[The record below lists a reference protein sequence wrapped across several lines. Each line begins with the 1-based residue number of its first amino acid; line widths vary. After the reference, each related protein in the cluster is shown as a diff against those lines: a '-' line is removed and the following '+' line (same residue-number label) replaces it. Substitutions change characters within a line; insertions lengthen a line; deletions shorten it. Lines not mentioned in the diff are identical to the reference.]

1 MLDDNPT
8 VSIPRVFVSYSWSS
22 AAHQAWVLELAEKLT
37 GHGVHVILD
46 KWDLSPG
53 QDGYAFMERM
63 VTDSTVTKVL
73 MICDRAYATKAD
85 GRTGGVGV
93 EAQIISPQLYRA
105 NSADQTR
112 FAAACLE
119 MDSSGEPYVPTFYRG
134 RIHFDF
140 SRHDTAD
147 DAYERLLRWAFDRP
161 LQVRPALGSMPP
173 SLAGSAA
180 KTAPAV
186 RPIGASPQAI
196 DLAETFRRER
206 LAEISAG
213 RTPVPLSNGA
223 VAVLHMVPLPAFDSR
238 ELVDIVNLVNHGTHM
253 PVPLAGR
260 GGVPSMSLKGICNSQ
275 GDGGYGLLLRN
286 GAYEGTHVLN
296 EHRGAPY
303 AASIAFGNMV
313 VGAVRRALA
322 LQHHYGFGF
331 PTAAMLS
338 FCNAADVRLLRRTE
352 FGGAAYYEE
361 GPLGQAVMEIPRV
374 ILSGPDVDAPAALR
388 PLLNAVWNAFGLA
401 GCDMY
406 DGQGQ
411 WIGET

>member
-1 MLDDNPT
+1 MPGDDPA
-8 VSIPRVFVSYSWSS
+8 VSIPHVFVSYSWTSL
-22 AAHQAWVLELAEKLT
+22 AHQAWVLEFAKKLA
-37 GHGVHVILD
+37 GDGVHVIFD
-46 KWDLSPG
+46 QWDLGPG
-53 QDGYAFMERM
+53 QDAFAFMEKM
-63 VTDSTVTKVL
+63 VTDPTVTKVL

-119 MDSSGEPYVPTFYRG
+119 LDPSGQPYVPTFYRG

-140 SRHDTAD
+140 THRDTD

-161 LQVRPALGSMPP
+161 AQARPALGAMPA
-173 SLAGSAA
+173 SLSSPVTNPG
-180 KTAPAV
+180 PAV
-186 RPIGASPQAI
+186 KSNRASPQAI
-196 DLAETFRRER
+196 DLAEAFRRER

-213 RTPVPLSNGA
+213 RTPTPLSTGA
-223 VAVLHMVPLPAFDSR
+223 VAVLHMAPLPAFESR
-238 ELVDIVNLVNHGTHM
+238 EAFDIVTLVNRGTHM

-260 GGVPSMSLKGICNSQ
+260 GGMASMSLQGVCNTL

-286 GAYEGTHVLN
+286 GAYEGTHVLS
-296 EHRGAPY
+296 EHGGAPY
-303 AASIAFGNMV
+303 VASIAFANMM
-313 VGAVRRALA
+313 VGAVRRGLA
-322 LQHHYGFGF
+322 LQDHYGFAF
-331 PTAAMLS
+331 PTAAMFS
-338 FCNAADVRLLRRTE
+338 FCNAADVRLRRPTE
-352 FGGAAYYEE
+352 FGGGYYEN
-361 GPLGQAVMEIPRV
+361 GPLGQAVVEIPRA
-374 ILSGPDVDAPAALR
+374 ILGGPDIDAPTVLR

-411 WIGET
+411 WTGEA